1 MNYSYA
7 VLLFAISILLVFT
20 QQALAQTPDCRI
32 CVAEKFYEQGE
43 TVVILG
49 RVDAVLPNT
58 DLLIQIYN
66 NNNRVHIAQV
76 TVAQDGSFT
85 YSFPADGP
93 YFKAD
98 GNYTVQASYGPS
110 GNIYETSFE
119 FQTKDSASAI
129 TQIFEVRAGDSGTFD
144 VPYTIRGGTVKN
156 MFVDPA
162 MLALVIQIQADNDG
176 TLILDLGRNWIDAK
190 KPDGTDDTYIIQI
203 DGVQVPYQEAS
214 VSPDSRIITIQFLE
228 GDSDIEII
236 GTYVIP
242 EFGAIAMLV
251 LVAATVSAIFLSTK
265 KGTTRLN

>member
-1 MNYSYA
+1 MNYSHLILIF
-7 VLLFAISILLVFT
+7 VSSILFVF
-20 QQALAQTPDCRI
+20 AQHAFAQSPDCRI
-32 CVAEKFYEQGE
+32 CVAEKFYEQGD

-49 RVDAVLPNT
+49 RVDAVLPDT
-58 DLLIQIYN
+58 DLLIQVYN

-85 YSFPADGP
+85 YTFPADGP

-110 GNIYETSFE
+110 GNIYETSFQ
-119 FQTKDSASAI
+119 FQTKNTASAI

-176 TLILDLGRNWIDAK
+176 TIILDLGRNWIDAK

-203 DGVQVPYQEAS
+203 DGVQVPYQESS

-242 EFGAIAMLV
+242 EFGTIAMLV
-251 LVAATVSAIFLSTK
+251 LVVSIVSMMFLSAK
-265 KGTTRLN
+265 RGMLKII

>member
-1 MNYSYA
+1 VNYSHI
-7 VLLFAISILLVFT
+7 VLLFVTSMLLVFT
-20 QQALAQTPDCRI
+20 QQAFAQSPDCRI

-58 DLLIQIYN
+58 DLLIQVYS

-93 YFKAD
+93 YFKSD
-98 GNYTVQASYGPS
+98 GKYTVQASYGPS

-119 FQTKDSASAI
+119 FQTKGSASAI

-156 MFVDPA
+156 MFIDPA
-162 MLALVIQIQADNDG
+162 MLALVIQIQSDNDG
-176 TLILDLGRNWIDAK
+176 TLILDLGRKWIDAK

-203 DGVQVPYQEAS
+203 DGVQIPYQESSAS
-214 VSPDSRIITIQFLE
+214 PNSRIITIQFLE

-242 EFGAIAMLV
+242 EFGTIATLV
-251 LVAATVSAIFLSTK
+251 LVVSIVSAIFLSAK
-265 KGTTRLN
+265 KGISRLS